1 MKKIYIQP
9 EATIVS
15 VNLIGTVLEEP
26 SPTGDTYSNV
36 AHEVDAKES
45 AVIEDEEALPTQ
57 QSLWGDDEE

>member
-1 MKKIYIQP
+1 M
-9 EATIVS
+9 S
-15 VNLIGTVLEEP
+15 VNLIGTILEEP

>member
-15 VNLIGTVLEEP
+15 VNLIGTILEEP

-45 AVIEDEEALPTQ
+45 AAIEDEEVLPTQ
-57 QSLWGDDEE
+57 PSLWDDEE